1 MASVS
6 NGGATNITGN
16 KIHQPSMIAGH
27 INKAKATTA
36 IPIRSLLEIVA

>member
-16 KIHQPSMIAGH
+16 KTHQPSTNAGH
-27 INKAKATTA
+27 INKTKAIAA
-36 IPIRSLLEIVA
+36 IPIRSLLEMVA